1 MATELATTSS
11 EKVHQF
17 FEELEAHKSILT
29 TCTNL
34 FTTLSNHFSSL
45 QDSLSQK
52 SQSLDSKFQALES
65 RSKETLES
73 LHHRETSIPERE
85 SAAAARIEEQKEA
98 ALAELRNP
106 APSTVEIPAT
116 LKSLSRKMDSSALL
130 RFIVS
135 KRKESALLRAEIAP
149 AIAEAV
155 DPPRLVL
162 DAVEEFLNSKTGTK
176 SGVTDKRWGCG
187 LLLQAMNLDSQVFS
201 RKIVE
206 RAVGLVESWKEQMDK
221 ESENGAAEVVMFLQ
235 MVVCFGLRS
244 RFDDEY
250 LRKFVME
257 FATRRDMAKLA
268 ASLEFG
274 DKMIGSCVL
283 YRFVL
288 FSLLNQSSI
297 VWSWC
302 TLAVA
307 AAPLKTCILSEFVVS
322 SDYGINYD
330 NPFVFVVLAMEVGDW
345 LHLWP
350 DESSTSELNSIK
362 AVIKCVEDHKLDSE
376 FNLEK
381 LRKRATHL
389 EKAKAERK
397 KSSSSGSKPQ
407 KKRAYGSGG
416 SRGGGSSYS
425 RPAKSAKVNAYS
437 SSFSRRNLTTS
448 LQPSPSARFSG
459 PFNYPSQTMLDGST
473 ANPYAA
479 TYGGH
484 TQSPAGI
491 SQQHYS
497 LSVDNLGPSSY
508 RSSGSYAGQTSYGIY
523 DYANAAPS
531 TYQPPYT
538 VDQTSY
544 RG

>member
-274 DKMIGSCVL
+274 DKMIDIIDELVKTGKEIEAVYFAIESGL
-283 YRFVL
+283 TERFPPVN
-288 FSLLNQSSI
+288 LLKSYVRNYKKNVATILMKGNNSQ
-297 VWSWC
+297 
-302 TLAVA
+302 A
-307 AAPLKTCILSEFVVS
+307 AA
-322 SDYGINYD
+322 
-330 NPFVFVVLAMEVGDW
+330 
-345 LHLWP
+345 